1 MNEHMCPEHNKAM
14 LESKHREGEFY
25 CPVKVGDHPQSG
37 KALYCTNVYK
47 PGAALPPTPPPPP
60 TTSSQPP
67 PPVQRNGGMSQ
78 SDKERITRL
87 ACLKAACT
95 LYRGEGEVSASPIE
109 MGELMIDCA
118 RTMYEWAMSGD
129 ADAPAP
135 AEDVEGTEGSDWYKR
150 TALVTNAMATIPYY
164 EHVKHLLA
172 AMKIME
178 DAGDIAWGMDD
189 DTVVA
194 NLSAYAHRRANEK
207 AELQ

>member
-1 MNEHMCPEHNKAM
+1 MSNIPMCPVHGTAMKA
-14 LESKHREGEFY
+14 SKHDPDGFF
-25 CPVKVGDHPQSG
+25 CSKKVGDGYCDQTA
-37 KALYCTNVYK
+37 KA
-47 PGAALPPTPPPPP
+47 AAPPPPP
-60 TTSSQPP
+60 TTTSSQPP